1 MFCLVCLIGAL
12 CVVCFPRVLCQL
24 GLCVLMYIFL
34 FVFVCVSF
42 YCWGFCFS
50 LVSLVCVCMCLN
62 EFVIRCFVMEFL
74 FLFYF
79 GIMYE
84 YVSRFALVYMFI
96 CCGFFCCSVFR
107 LGLGGFSCV
116 LLWCYRLRWG
126 GSLSFKYNQPV
137 HGL

>member
-1 MFCLVCLIGAL
+1 MLIHTSLDTAL
-12 CVVCFPRVLCQL
+12 KTYSMQILRAPRPSRVH
-24 GLCVLMYIFL
+24 FRL
-34 FVFVCVSF
+34 FESSF
-42 YCWGFCFS
+42 GVPRPLAS
-50 LVSLVCVCMCLN
+50 LVHLVCVCMFLN
-62 EFVIRCFVMEFL
+62 EFVVRCFVMEFL

>member
-1 MFCLVCLIGAL
+1 MVFIAFCVLFSLSYWGAMCCMFSKSVVSVR
-12 CVVCFPRVLCQL
+12 VVCFNV
-24 GLCVLMYIFL
+24 YFL

-62 EFVIRCFVMEFL
+62 EFVVRCFVMEFL

-79 GIMYE
+79 GIMYK

-96 CCGFFCCSVFR
+96 YCGFFVVQCSVWVWM
-107 LGLGGFSCV
+107 V
-116 LLWCYRLRWG
+116 LVVCCCG
-126 GSLSFKYNQPV
+126 VTG
-137 HGL
+137 